1 MRYHKICCFFIFFLV
16 LEIFAQNGLTAQT
29 PKNELITIRAHL
41 VGKFHQTPI
50 PFARIINKTQ
60 LWGVLSD
67 TSGNF
72 TISAKRNDTIYI
84 SSIGYL
90 PLEMFVKDSL
100 LKQIRI
106 PTIWMTEK
114 VYEMAEIDI
123 QSLGTYQQFKYKI
136 LHLTIPQSNI
146 RDAIASI
153 QRELRMIPKHQLQ
166 TEASFS
172 LGSPVTALY
181 NLFSKEGKSL
191 RKLAEAKEREK
202 LFKLVNPKF
211 NRQVVQLITGLN
223 GDLLDQFMMFCKP
236 ADNFLMNASEYDIHE
251 RVLNDYER
259 FMTMKRSNRNIVK

>member
-1 MRYHKICCFFIFFLV
+1 MGFHKFCFIFVFLQV
-16 LEIFAQNGLTAQT
+16 LVVFASNDLMAQT
-29 PKNELITIRAHL
+29 PKNDLVTIRAQL
-41 VGKFHQTPI
+41 VGKYHRTSI
-50 PFARIINKTQ
+50 PFARVINKTQ

-90 PLEMFVKDSL
+90 PMELFVKDSL

-114 VYEMAEIDI
+114 VYEMTEIDI
-123 QSLGTYQQFKYKI
+123 QSLGTYQQFKYKV

-153 QRELRMIPKHQLQ
+153 QRELKMIPKHQLKP
-166 TEASFS
+166 EASIS
-172 LGSPVTALY
+172 LGSPITALY

-202 LFKLVNPKF
+202 LFKIVNPKF
-211 NRQVVQLITGLN
+211 NRQIVQSITGLN
-223 GDLLDQFMMFCKP
+223 GELLDQFMMFCKP
-236 ADNFLMNASEYDIHE
+236 DDRFIMSATDYEIHE
-251 RVLNDYER
+251 RILNDYER
-259 FMTMKRSNRNIVK
+259 FMTMKRNNKNLRK